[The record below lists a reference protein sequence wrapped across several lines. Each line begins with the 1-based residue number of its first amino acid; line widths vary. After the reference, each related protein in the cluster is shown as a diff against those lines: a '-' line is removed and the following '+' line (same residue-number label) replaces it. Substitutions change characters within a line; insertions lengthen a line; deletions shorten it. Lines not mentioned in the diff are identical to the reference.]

1 MSPSLAAALDAWL
14 TDAYLNCWTPPP
26 TMPPGERYI
35 AAVRVDFNPNGT
47 LAATPELVNPPGD
60 PAWRAHAESAV
71 RAVLKCN
78 PLRVPPQYAPYFEQ
92 WRTKTVHF
100 DPQSALG

>member
-1 MSPSLAAALDAWL
+1 M
-14 TDAYLNCWTPPP
+14 
-26 TMPPGERYI
+26 
-35 AAVRVDFNPNGT
+35 
-47 LAATPELVNPPGD
+47 
-60 PAWRAHAESAV
+60 

-78 PLRVPPQYAPYFEQ
+78 PLHVPPEYAPYYEQ